1 MGATKKLYMKEQRDR
16 LSLVEAFDMMQYM
29 NRKLIKSKQFSIS
42 KSLNNKSNKDG
53 GYSRHDDGRN
63 IG

>member
-42 KSLNNKSNKDG
+42 KSLNNKSNRDV
-53 GYSRHDDGRN
+53 RN
-63 IG
+63 QDK

>member
-42 KSLNNKSNKDG
+42 KSLNNKSNKDV
-53 GYSRHDDGRN
+53 RN
-63 IG
+63 QDK

>member
-1 MGATKKLYMKEQRDR
+1 MGRVKELHMEEQTDR

-42 KSLNNKSNKDG
+42 KSLNNKSNRDV
-53 GYSRHDDGRN
+53 RN
-63 IG
+63 QDK